1 MRVRFFADATAIF
14 AIISLFMLFFKS
26 VYIISDI
33 NIPKQENFKSLSQ
46 EIEESSTHSL
56 WQLQIP
62 KIDLVAE
69 IAEGTSEEVLN
80 EFIGHFENTEKA
92 LGNIGLAAHNR
103 GYPVNYFAKL
113 KDLKN
118 GDEII
123 YIYNGKVRSYEV
135 IKSVIIKETDWSY
148 LNSSEE
154 NILTLIT
161 CVENQPTKRRCLQAV
176 EKVNL

>member
-1 MRVRFFADATAIF
+1 MKVRFFTDVTAII
-14 AIISLFMLFFKS
+14 AIISLIMLFFKS

-33 NIPKQENFKSLSQ
+33 NAPKQENFESLSQ
-46 EIEESSTHSL
+46 ESYTRNVHSL

-62 KIDLVAE
+62 KIGLVAE
-69 IAEGTSEEVLN
+69 VAEGTSEQILN
-80 EFIGHFENTEKA
+80 DFIGHFENTEKA

-113 KDLKN
+113 KNLKN

-123 YIYNGKVRSYEV
+123 YIYNGTVRSYEV
-135 IKSVIIKETDWSY
+135 IKSVIIEETDWSY
-148 LNSSEE
+148 LKSSKE
-154 NILTLIT
+154 NMLTLIT
-161 CVENQPTKRRCLQAV
+161 CVENQPTKRRCVQAV